1 MERMKVVIARL
12 KNQEQTKYVKKNIR
26 LERKQI
32 AEQYSSQIK
41 GDKSNTL
48 TKLCCPTIPLVPL

>member
-1 MERMKVVIARL
+1 MKVVIARL